1 MAISKGNKTEEV
13 KEFDRYIGVSSM
25 FVKGV
30 NPNKEEHEALFN
42 TELEEAP
49 VYVTD
54 EEDNDGN
61 SYKRARVQVVF
72 QMAKDKYSSDS
83 ELLADFNDPEGTK
96 ISMALFIQNRPRV
109 GATSGKTQ
117 IIDKY
122 GRTAWA
128 TEEELTSHSIPMYK
142 NGPADIDKDYRP
154 AYVGEEELVAF
165 VKAYLGIPDVT
176 IWDDN
181 LKKRVPNPKV
191 KAEECECRFDN
202 LDKIFKGDFSEITDA
217 IGLMPTNRVKVLLG
231 VRIDADNGRLYQAV
245 YTKRFLSNRTRNYNS
260 LDKEIQEMINNANE
274 NGRSLNTEYEVA
286 PVHVYSVEA
295 TTVSPSEAPAPSS
308 DMPFGESET
317 NSPWD

>member
-25 FVKGV
+25 FVKSV
-30 NPNKEEHEALFN
+30 NPNKKEYETLFG
-42 TELEEAP
+42 TELEENP

-54 EEDNDGN
+54 EEDSNGN
-61 SYKRARVQVVF
+61 PYKRARVQVVF

-83 ELLADFNDPEGTK
+83 ELLADFNDPEGVK
-96 ISMALFIQNRPRV
+96 ISMALFIQNKPRV
-109 GATSGKTQ
+109 GAASGKTQ
-117 IIDKY
+117 VIDKY

-128 TEEELTSHSIPMYK
+128 TEEELNSHSPIMYK

-154 AYVGEEELVAF
+154 AYVGEEELTAF

-176 IWDDN
+176 VWDDN

-191 KAEECECRFDN
+191 KPEECECRFDN
-202 LDKIFKGDFSEITDA
+202 LDNIFKGDFSEIVDA
-217 IGLMPTNRVKVLLG
+217 IGLMPINRVKVLLG
-231 VRIDADNGRLYQAV
+231 VRTDVETGRLFQAV
-245 YTKRFLSNRTRNYNS
+245 YTKKFLSNRTRNYNS

-274 NGRSLNTEYEVA
+274 NGRTLNTEYEVA

-295 TTVSPSEAPAPSS
+295 TTISPSEAPAPSS
-308 DMPFGESET
+308 DMPFDESEGDA
-317 NSPWD
+317 PWK